1 MYDSD
6 KWHIATSWTTKCLR
20 FSILRSSYIMNW
32 LRTELLPILEQKCEN
47 KDPVFVA
54 IIIAQCIVY
63 LSNVKHGVSLYRE
76 QIVIFFFV
84 VIVIARGKGDWRK
97 LPRAGMSL
105 NIVQWTN
112 LKPWFETIYPPAS
125 FSCASHSFSWSLQEP
140 ESRWLVVGRW
150 EEHSDG
156 RCSAKGLILISLKEP
171 SLKHHQQQW
180 NHHHP

>member
-20 FSILRSSYIMNW
+20 FFILRSSYIMNW

-47 KDPVFVA
+47 SA
-54 IIIAQCIVY
+54 HCIVY

-76 QIVIFFFV
+76 QIVIVFFV
-84 VIVIARGKGDWRK
+84 LIVIARGEGDWRK

-112 LKPWFETIYPPAS
+112 REPWFETIYPPAS
-125 FSCASHSFSWSLQEP
+125 SSCASRSFSWSLQEQ

-150 EEHSDG
+150 EEHSNG
-156 RCSAKGLILISLKEP
+156 RCSAKGFILISFINIKGIIIIR
-171 SLKHHQQQW
+171 KQ
-180 NHHHP
+180 